1 LTLADRLMARG
12 RMVLAFAATL
22 VLLGCATPPRPAD
35 VQTASWQGRLSIVVD
50 SVPRESHRAN
60 FDLMGTAKVG
70 ELLLL
75 SPLGTTVA
83 QARWTQDAVLLTQ
96 GSRSVRYDNLD
107 DLSAELLGAALPID
121 ALFDWLQGRGTRA
134 AGWRADLCRLAEGR
148 LVAERQNP
156 QPRARLT
163 LLFEPSPLGVVPPC
177 EPLS

>member
-1 LTLADRLMARG
+1 MVRGQIALAL
-12 RMVLAFAATL
+12 AATL
-22 VLLGCATPPRPAD
+22 VLVGCATPPRPAD
-35 VQTASWQGRLSIVVD
+35 RQAASWQGRLAIVVY
-50 SVPRESHRAN
+50 SEPRESHRAN
-60 FDLMGTAKVG
+60 FDLMGTAKAG
-70 ELLLL
+70 ELMLL

-96 GSRSVRYDNLD
+96 GNRSVRYNDLE
-107 DLSAELLGAALPID
+107 DLSAKLLGAELPID

-163 LLFEPSPLGVVPPC
+163 LLFEPSPIGVVPPC
-177 EPLS
+177 EPLN